1 MGELVISRQKKFL
14 EDGKDNFFVMSP
26 EDIELKVFKGLYEYL
41 HDMEEMADVEEI
53 EITKA
58 TLCQYHDWY
67 NERFGKNHWSFPYFQ
82 SHYNLDHC
90 IERFGL
96 SVI

>member
-1 MGELVISRQKKFL
+1 MGKLIVSREKQFL
-14 EDGKDNFFVMSP
+14 ESGKDNFFTMNPDDV
-26 EDIELKVFKGLYEYL
+26 ELKVFKGLYEYL
-41 HDMEEMADVEEI
+41 HDMEELSDVDEI
-53 EITKA
+53 NATK
-58 TLCQYHDWY
+58 TILCQYHEWHE
-67 NERFGKNHWSFPYFQ
+67 ERFNKPHWSFPFFQ